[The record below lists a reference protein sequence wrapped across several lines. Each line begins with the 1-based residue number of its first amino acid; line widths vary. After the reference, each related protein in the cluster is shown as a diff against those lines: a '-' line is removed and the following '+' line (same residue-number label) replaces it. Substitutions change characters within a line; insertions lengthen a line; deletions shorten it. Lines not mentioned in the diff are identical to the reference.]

1 MGKVRLKHVVLF
13 LLLSHQFIMTSAVVP
28 NNRLLLAVGLATGAI
43 LSSYSKSQGVS
54 FFISNVCSFI
64 INEEKHLFFPE
75 VTWLITFF
83 LLLLVPNIYLY
94 IYIYLTSFVR
104 KVFHTNLM
112 KLFRLSYENSV
123 HCHTIIYALLT
134 NINIQ

>member
-1 MGKVRLKHVVLF
+1 MVKVRLKHVVLF
-13 LLLSHQFIMTSAVVP
+13 LLLSHQLIMTSAVVT

-43 LSSYSKSQGVS
+43 LSSYSKAHGVS

-75 VTWLITFF
+75 VTWLIFF
-83 LLLLVPNIYLY
+83 SFITCSQYIF
-94 IYIYLTSFVR
+94 IYIYLTGFVR

-112 KLFRLSYENSV
+112 KLFRLSFENSV

>member
-1 MGKVRLKHVVLF
+1 MVKVRLKHVVLF
-13 LLLSHQFIMTSAVVP
+13 LLLSHQFIMTSAVVT

-43 LSSYSKSQGVS
+43 LSSYSKSHGVS
-54 FFISNVCSFI
+54 FFFHFKCMFFYNKRIKKLIFSWGHVIKPFFFYY
-64 INEEKHLFFPE
+64 LFP
-75 VTWLITFF
+75 
-83 LLLLVPNIYLY
+83 IYIY

-112 KLFRLSYENSV
+112 KLFRLSFEISV
-123 HCHTIIYALLT
+123 LCHTIIYALLT

>member
-13 LLLSHQFIMTSAVVP
+13 LLLSHQFIMTSAVVT

-43 LSSYSKSQGVS
+43 LSSYSKSNVFS
-54 FFISNVCSFI
+54 FFFQVCSFM
-64 INEEKHLFFPE
+64 INQEKKLIFSWGHLIKPFF
-75 VTWLITFF
+75 FY
-83 LLLLVPNIYLY
+83 YLFPIY
-94 IYIYLTSFVR
+94 IYIYISYKLVR

-112 KLFRLSYENSV
+112 KLFRLSFENSV

-134 NINIQ
+134 NIYIQ